1 MSLTATRVPIP
12 DFTDPATFAPG
23 VPFEA
28 FEALRET
35 EGLYWQPASIG
46 VANGGFWVVTRF
58 QDILDIEANPALF
71 SSVPGAAWPTTNLP
85 TDPALNPTY
94 DLLMNMDPPHHSAV
108 RRIAAAAFGP
118 RVVKNFDPWVREI
131 VVETLDHIQ
140 KLDAFDYIVE
150 VAQVIPALVIAQ
162 IQGVPRSDRQWIV
175 DRTIDSFEA
184 QGSGELVR
192 VREGIEKI
200 TAYYASE
207 LVPLKLREPADDM
220 TTVISHAME
229 RGDITQGEGYSFL
242 NLLQGAGFET
252 THTLIGQSMRMMLED
267 EDVAR
272 KTERGIRELGPDKVI
287 EEFLRVMT
295 PAMFMSRTATADTVI
310 GGQQVR
316 KNDLLNLYF
325 IAANRDPRVF
335 ADPNVFD
342 PWRTET
348 ASLTFGS
355 GAHRCIGNALA
366 KLELRVLFEEMTAR
380 GMTLKLNGTPQRGW
394 SVFINQI
401 RSLPVVWA

>member
-1 MSLTATRVPIP
+1 MTLTATPVPIP
-12 DFTDPATFAPG
+12 DLTDPATFAPA

-28 FEALRET
+28 LAAMRES
-35 EGLYWQPASIG
+35 EGLHWQAASVG
-46 VANGGFWVVTRF
+46 VANGGFWAVTRF

-85 TDPALNPTY
+85 KDPALNPMA
-94 DLLMNMDPPHHSAV
+94 DLIMMMDPPKHSSI

-131 VVETLDHIQ
+131 VVETLDHIAA
-140 KLDAFDYIVE
+140 LDAFDYIVE

-175 DRTIDSFEA
+175 DQTLEAFAA
-184 QGSGELVR
+184 QGEGDLTR
-192 VREGIEKI
+192 VAEGIRKTSE
-200 TAYYASE
+200 YYATQ

-220 TTVISHAME
+220 TTVIAHAME
-229 RGDITQGEGYSFL
+229 RGEMTQGEGYSFL

-252 THTLIGQSMRMMLED
+252 THTLIGQSMRMILED
-267 EDVAR
+267 EEIAR
-272 KTERGIRELGPDKVI
+272 KTEDGIRELGPDKVI
-287 EEFLRVMT
+287 DEFLRVIT

-310 GGQQVR
+310 GGQKIR
-316 KNDLLNLYF
+316 ENDLLNLYF

-335 ADPNVFD
+335 AEPDVFN

-348 ASLTFGS
+348 ASLTFGA
-355 GAHRCIGNALA
+355 GPHRCIGNALA
-366 KLELRVLFEEMTAR
+366 KLELRVLFEELAAR
-380 GMTLKLNGTPQRGW
+380 NIKLRLNGTPQRGW

-401 RSLPVVWA
+401 RSLPVAQA